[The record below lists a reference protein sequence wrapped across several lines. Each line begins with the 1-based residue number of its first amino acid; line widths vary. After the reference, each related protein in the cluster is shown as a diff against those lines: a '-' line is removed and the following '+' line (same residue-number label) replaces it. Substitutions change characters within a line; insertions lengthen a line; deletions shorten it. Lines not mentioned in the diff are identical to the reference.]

1 MVKMVWFAF
10 FYVGFPQFLAAK
22 RADLQRDEER
32 AKRGGGKPN
41 DKITS
46 NNIDYVDNDFIFVCE

>member
-1 MVKMVWFAF
+1 MLVSPNFR
-10 FYVGFPQFLAAK
+10 L
-22 RADLQRDEER
+22 RDELSYKGTER
-32 AKRGGGKPN
+32 AKRAGGKPN